1 MGASVPTP
9 SPVSPPAMSIVR
21 IGMSE
26 SKSFGDG
33 YDAIFGKGGA
43 VKKPATAAAKKPPAM
58 KAPAKKAGKKKK

>member
-1 MGASVPTP
+1 
-9 SPVSPPAMSIVR
+9 MSIVR

-43 VKKPATAAAKKPPAM
+43 AKKPAATAKKPAAT
-58 KAPAKKAGKKKK
+58 KSPAKKPAGKKKK